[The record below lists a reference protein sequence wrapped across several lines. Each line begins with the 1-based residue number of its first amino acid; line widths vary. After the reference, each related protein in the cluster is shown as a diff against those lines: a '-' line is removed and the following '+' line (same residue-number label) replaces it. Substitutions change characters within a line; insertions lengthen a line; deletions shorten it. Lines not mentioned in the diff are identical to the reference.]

1 VIAVIIAIALAVLL
15 VLREVAAR
23 RRERRLLDEIHSA
36 QDQLKQSDRLVNV
49 GQLVS
54 GLAQDLKSPL
64 QGMLG
69 SAEILAA
76 SDPSDAGAAH
86 ELKQLR
92 DNVTKAAGIVRNL
105 LAFTE
110 TTELDRRW
118 HDLNEIVRHAMQQ
131 HKAGGD
137 AADEVTFQGTSRL
150 QLVYLDGRQIEKVL
164 TTLLDHTSGV
174 RNGASN
180 VVSNVVVT
188 TRRINAPDDRL
199 VINID
204 DPALAAA
211 DDEATWSGELDACR
225 RVLEAHGGSLEV
237 EHPGGTGL
245 RFHLELP
252 VTETVQKQAT

>member
-1 VIAVIIAIALAVLL
+1 MIAAIIAVVLAALL
-15 VLREVAAR
+15 VVREIAAR
-23 RRERRLLDEIHSA
+23 RRERRLRTEISSV

-69 SAEILAA
+69 SADILAA
-76 SDPSDAGAAH
+76 SEPSDAAAH

-131 HKAGGD
+131 HKEGVG
-137 AADEVTFQGTSRL
+137 AADPVTFQGTSRL

-164 TTLLDHTSGV
+164 TTLLNHTSGS

-180 VVSNVVVT
+180 VIVT

-199 VINID
+199 VINIE
-204 DPALAAA
+204 DPALSMA
-211 DDEATWSGELDACR
+211 DDEAAWSGELDACR
-225 RVLEAHGGSLEV
+225 RILEAHGGSLEV
-237 EHPGGTGL
+237 EHPGGAGL